1 MFVAQGLQ
9 GLQVGVT
16 ESLFRREALEAS
28 RRGWLGGISLA
39 QPLSL
44 WVLTL
49 SAALAAT
56 AVALFLTLGTYT
68 RRSTVTG
75 QLVPSMGLSTVLA
88 PATGVVSR
96 LEVTEGGRVSEGQ
109 TLAVVTVPRATVAE
123 GDTLAALEKR
133 LERRRD
139 SLIGGQAAQQQLLSA
154 QESGFRAQ
162 LAVARKELAQIET
175 EIGTR
180 HGQIRIAEETL
191 QRLRQLE
198 DERFVSLLQIKQQ
211 ESNALSW
218 QGEMQGMQRQA
229 ITTRRSIAQL
239 QQALQELPGQ
249 ARAID
254 ASLKRD
260 LAVLEQEQV
269 ETQARGALTINAPVE
284 GIVSAQLVKPGQ
296 AVQAG
301 QPLLSLLPGDARL
314 EVELFVPSRAIGF
327 IEPGDRVLLRYQAY
341 PYQKFGHHEG
351 SVARIS
357 RSALSYA
364 ELGAMVSNAQTG
376 EPLYRVTVALANQ
389 VVIAYGHDEALKP
402 GMLVDA
408 DILGERRRLI
418 EWIFEPLY
426 SLKGKL
432 GDS

>member
-1 MFVAQGLQ
+1 M
-9 GLQVGVT
+9 T
-16 ESLFRREALEAS
+16 ESLFRREALEAK
-28 RRGWLGGISLA
+28 RRGWLGSISLA
-39 QPLSL
+39 QPLRL
-44 WVLTL
+44 WMLTL
-49 SAALAAT
+49 GAALAAI

-96 LEVTEGGRVSEGQ
+96 LEATEGARVSEGE

-123 GDTLAALEKR
+123 GDTVVALEQR

-139 SLIGGQAAQQQLLSA
+139 SLIEGQAAQQQLLAAQDAGLHAQISA
-154 QESGFRAQ
+154 AKR
-162 LAVARKELAQIET
+162 ELAQIET
-175 EIGTR
+175 EIATR
-180 HGQIRIAEETL
+180 REQIRIANETL

-198 DERFVSLLQIKQQ
+198 DERYVSVLQIKQQ

-218 QGEMQGMQRQA
+218 QGEMQGLQRQA
-229 ITTRRSIAQL
+229 IATRRSIAQL
-239 QQALQELPGQ
+239 QQALHELAGQ
-249 ARAID
+249 GKASD
-254 ASLKRD
+254 ASLERD
-260 LAVLEQEQV
+260 LALLEQELV
-269 ETQARGALTINAPVE
+269 ETRARGALTVNAPVT
-284 GIVSAQLVKPGQ
+284 GSISAQLVKPGQ

-301 QPLLSLLPGDARL
+301 QALLSLLPGDTGL
-314 EVELFVPSRAIGF
+314 EAELLVPSRAIGF

-351 SVARIS
+351 EVAGIS
-357 RSALSYA
+357 RSAFNPSD
-364 ELGAMVSNAQTG
+364 LGVLVGNIQAD
-376 EPLYRVTVALANQ
+376 EPMYRVTVALAKQ
-389 VVIAYGHDEALKP
+389 AVTAYGNEEPLKP

-426 SLKGKL
+426 SIKGKVA
-432 GDS
+432 DI

>member
-1 MFVAQGLQ
+1 M
-9 GLQVGVT
+9 QVGVT
-16 ESLFRREALEAS
+16 ESLFRREALEAK

-39 QPLSL
+39 QPLRL
-44 WVLTL
+44 WMLTL
-49 SAALAAT
+49 GAALVAA
-56 AVALFLTLGTYT
+56 AVAVFLTLGTYT

-96 LEVTEGGRVSEGQ
+96 LDVTEGGRVSEGQ

-123 GDTLAALEKR
+123 GNTLAALEQR

-139 SLIGGQAAQQQLLSA
+139 GLINGQAAQQQLLAA
-154 QESGFRAQ
+154 QDAGFRTQ
-162 LAVARKELAQIET
+162 LAVARRELAHIET

-180 HGQIRIAEETL
+180 REQIRIAEETL

-198 DERFVSLLQIKQQ
+198 DQRYVSLLQIKQQ

-218 QGEMQGMQRQA
+218 RGEMQSLQRQA
-229 ITTRRSIAQL
+229 IATRRAIAQL
-239 QQALQELPGQ
+239 QQALHELPGQ
-249 ARAID
+249 SKATD
-254 ASLKRD
+254 ASLERD
-260 LAVLEQEQV
+260 LALLEQERV
-269 ETQARGALTINAPVE
+269 ETQARGALTVNAPVA
-284 GIVSAQLVKPGQ
+284 GSVSAQLVKPGQ

-301 QPLLSLLPGDARL
+301 QALLSLLPGDAGL
-314 EVELFVPSRAIGF
+314 EAELLVPSRAIGF

-357 RSALSYA
+357 RSALNPG
-364 ELGAMVSNAQTG
+364 ELGALVGNAQAG
-376 EPLYRVTVALANQ
+376 EPLYRVTVALAKQ
-389 VVIAYGHDEALKP
+389 AVTAYGNDETLKP

-426 SLKGKL
+426 SLKGKV
-432 GDS
+432 DSG

>member
-96 LEVTEGGRVSEGQ
+96 LEVTEGDRVSEGQ
-109 TLAVVTVPRATVAE
+109 TLAVVTVPRATVTE
-123 GDTLAALEKR
+123 GDTMAALEQR

-139 SLIGGQAAQQQLLSA
+139 GLIDGQAAQQQLLSA

-162 LAVARKELAQIET
+162 LAVARSELGQIET

-180 HGQIRIAEETL
+180 REQIRIAEETL

-198 DERFVSLLQIKQQ
+198 DERYVSLLQIKQQ

-218 QGEMQGMQRQA
+218 RGEMQGLQRQA
-229 ITTRRSIAQL
+229 IATRRNIAQL

-249 ARAID
+249 AMATD
-254 ASLKRD
+254 ASLERD
-260 LAVLEQEQV
+260 LALLEQEQV
-269 ETQARGALTINAPVE
+269 EMQARGALTINAPVT
-284 GIVSAQLVKPGQ
+284 GLISTQLVKPGQ
-296 AVQAG
+296 AVRAG
-301 QPLLSLLPGDARL
+301 QALLSLLPIDTVL
-314 EVELFVPSRAIGF
+314 EAELLVPSRAIGF
-327 IEPGDRVLLRYQAY
+327 IESGDRVLLRYQAY

-351 SVARIS
+351 KVTRIS
-357 RSALSYA
+357 RSTLNPSEPGALM
-364 ELGAMVSNAQTG
+364 GTAQVG
-376 EPLYRVTVALANQ
+376 EPLYRITVNLASQ
-389 VVIAYGHDEALKP
+389 VVAAYGNDEYLKP
-402 GMLVDA
+402 GMVVDA

-426 SLKGKL
+426 SLKVRVAS
-432 GDS
+432 D